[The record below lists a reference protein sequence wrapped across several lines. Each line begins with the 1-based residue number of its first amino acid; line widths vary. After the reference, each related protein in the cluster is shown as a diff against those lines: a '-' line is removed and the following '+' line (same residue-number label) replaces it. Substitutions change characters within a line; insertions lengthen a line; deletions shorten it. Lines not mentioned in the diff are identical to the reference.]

1 MPTKRGFSVG
11 RRIRRGEHGDDARLA
26 QIMWDR
32 LTGSAP
38 EALRRS
44 REDAGFT
51 EGLGQV
57 TKGIGLMG
65 RTVGRI
71 AAAAALLAPG
81 AAMAQDHAEDWQIRF
96 PEAASPIMEDIVSF
110 NNGLMIVITAIVL
123 FVTLLLAIVLF
134 RFNAKANPVPSK
146 TTHNTM
152 IEVLWTIVPVLILVG
167 IAIPSFS
174 LLFAQYDP
182 GRVIEGY
189 NPDDAITVKATGRLG
204 WFWAYQYPDNGGFE
218 YLSQPLQEAQLGE
231 NDLRL
236 LSVNNP
242 MVVPVGTVIRLQVTS
257 EPMGVIHAFALQPMG
272 VKLDAVPGRISESWF
287 RADREGVFYGQCS
300 ELCGRNHY
308 FMPIEVRVVSAEQY
322 DQWVAAMQARDQAG
336 ANALLD
342 QWDAARRAAQV
353 AAL

>member
-1 MPTKRGFSVG
+1 M
-11 RRIRRGEHGDDARLA
+11 
-26 QIMWDR
+26 
-32 LTGSAP
+32 
-38 EALRRS
+38 
-44 REDAGFT
+44 
-51 EGLGQV
+51 

-65 RTVGRI
+65 RTVGRLV
-71 AAAAALLAPG
+71 AAAALLAPG
-81 AAMAQDHAEDWQIRF
+81 AAFAQNHAEDWQLYF
-96 PEAASPIMEDIVSF
+96 PEAASPIMENIVSF
-110 NNGLMIVITAIVL
+110 NNGLMIVITAITI
-123 FVTLLLAIVLF
+123 FVMILLAIVMI
-134 RFNAKANPVPSK
+134 RFNAKRNPVPSK
-146 TTHNTM
+146 TTHNTL
-152 IEVLWTIVPVLILVG
+152 IEVLWTVVPVLILVG

-182 GRVIEGY
+182 GRIIDDY

-218 YLSQPLQEAQLGE
+218 YLSQPLQEAALGP

-242 MVVPVGTVIRLQVTS
+242 MVVPVGTVVRLQVTS
-257 EPMGVIHAFALQPMG
+257 EPAGVIHAFALQSMG

-287 RADREGVFYGQCS
+287 RADREGVFFGQCS

-308 FMPIEVRVVSAEQY
+308 FMPIETHVVSAEQY
-322 DQWVAAMQARDQAG
+322 ELWVAEMQARDQAG

-342 QWDAARRAAQV
+342 QWDAERRAAQV